1 MNKKNKT
8 CISILLILFINVSLN
23 AQTKDPDQILNNVKK
38 VFSSV
43 KDYQVNVNIKVDV
56 DFLKVPE
63 TNAKIYFKQP
73 DKIHFESDRFALLPR
88 EGLDISPVGLLKEK
102 YSAFYLKED
111 TIDGIKTAV
120 IKVIPL
126 DEHSEIILTTLWID
140 QAKNIIRRA
149 ESTTKLNG
157 TFIID
162 LKYNSKYEYPL
173 PSEMI
178 FSFNVDRMNVP
189 RGISGEIESDSNK
202 DKKSKSTTG
211 RVFIK
216 YSDYKVNE
224 GIPEKIFEEKK
235 KK

>member
-102 YSAFYLKED
+102 YSAFYLKE
-111 TIDGIKTAV
+111 
-120 IKVIPL
+120 
-126 DEHSEIILTTLWID
+126 EIG
-140 QAKNIIRRA
+140 RA
-149 ESTTKLNG
+149 H
-157 TFIID
+157 
-162 LKYNSKYEYPL
+162 
-173 PSEMI
+173 
-178 FSFNVDRMNVP
+178 V
-189 RGISGEIESDSNK
+189 
-202 DKKSKSTTG
+202 
-211 RVFIK
+211 
-216 YSDYKVNE
+216 
-224 GIPEKIFEEKK
+224 
-235 KK
+235 